1 MSRHDPNHRL
11 AALLKE
17 ADWSAADLA
26 RAVNSLGAA
35 QGLDLHYRRTAVAH
49 WLAGSHPQGAV
60 PHLAAQALSQRIR
73 RLVPV
78 EDTGLTPAVRE
89 QLLPRPTPFQEAD
102 PVLRLNTLAR
112 DDADPARRGFLA
124 RTAYTLTAVAL
135 PGLPARIPAQWAG
148 TEQRTGAEQRVHSAD
163 IQVLKDMTQTFATLC
178 DRYGG
183 AHARTALA
191 AYLADDATSIASA
204 PAPPV
209 LHRQILVQCAQLTH
223 LLANMTTDAGHQGLA
238 QQYYRAALSLAL
250 NADDHTS
257 YAVTLRAM
265 SSQALRLGHA
275 HHAHG
280 LARAAADAA
289 GPDATPATRAFLL
302 AQRALTSAA
311 DGDRRGALADLA
323 AAEQE
328 HGRAT
333 SPPGPF
339 SAYPQAGLEYQHAQ
353 TLYAL
358 GDRRGGLAALRDA
371 ARHRPS
377 SRRRLY
383 VLTQASLADRLLD
396 AGHLEEACVHLHS
409 LLDHSSQLR
418 SARADKAL
426 AHLSHR
432 LRSFPRQRQAAE
444 ALERTRELWAARPC
458 LA

>member
-1 MSRHDPNHRL
+1 MSRHEPNHRL
-11 AALLKE
+11 AALLAE

-26 RAVNSLGAA
+26 RAVNSLGTA
-35 QGLDLHYRRTAVAH
+35 QGLDLRYKRTAVAH
-49 WLAGSHPQGAV
+49 WLAGSHPQGTV

-89 QLLPRPTPFQEAD
+89 QLLPRPSPFQEAD
-102 PVLRLNTLAR
+102 PVHRLNTLAR
-112 DDADPARRGFLA
+112 DDADPARRGFLV

-135 PGLPARIPAQWAG
+135 PAWPSRVPAQRA
-148 TEQRTGAEQRVHSAD
+148 APAQRVHSAD
-163 IQVLKDMTQTFATLC
+163 VQVLKDMTQTFATLC

-191 AYLADDATSIASA
+191 AYLADDATTIAAA

-238 QQYYRAALSLAL
+238 QQYYRTALSLAL
-250 NADDHTS
+250 RADDRTS

-275 HHAHG
+275 HHAHS
-280 LARAAADAA
+280 LAHAAADAA
-289 GPDATPATRAFLL
+289 GADATPATRAFLF

-311 DGDRRGALADLA
+311 DGDRRGALADLTT
-323 AAEQE
+323 AEQE
-328 HGRAT
+328 HSRAT

-358 GDRRGGLAALRDA
+358 GDRRGGLASLRDA

-383 VLTQASLADRLLD
+383 VLTQASLTDRLLD
-396 AGHLEEACVHLHS
+396 SGHLEEACTHFHS
-409 LLDHSSQLR
+409 LLDHCPQLR

-426 AHLSHR
+426 AHLAHR

-444 ALERTRELWAARPC
+444 ALERTRELWVVRTC